1 MDRIIEFVGNHPYMI
16 ALWIALA
23 ALLLWNLLADSIGGA
38 RSLSPAEA
46 TRLMNH
52 EDALLLD
59 LRGKSD
65 YDKGHILNA
74 RHMPSAELDEQ
85 LGKLKADKSQPVVLC
100 CANGLESQRAARKVQ
115 QAGFE
120 RVYLIKG
127 GIGGWREASL
137 PLTRE

>member
-1 MDRIIEFVGNHPYMI
+1 MDRIIEFIGNHPYMI
-16 ALWIALA
+16 ALWLSLA
-23 ALLLWNLLADSIGGA
+23 VLLLWNLLADSVGGVKA
-38 RSLSPAEA
+38 LTAAEA

-59 LRGKSD
+59 LRGKAD
-65 YDKGHILNA
+65 FDKGHILNA
-74 RHMPSAELDEQ
+74 RHLPSTELDERLQ
-85 LGKLKADKSQPVVLC
+85 KLKADKDKPVVLC
-100 CANGLESQRAARKVQ
+100 CGNGLESQRAGKKVQ

-127 GIGGWREASL
+127 GIGSWREANL